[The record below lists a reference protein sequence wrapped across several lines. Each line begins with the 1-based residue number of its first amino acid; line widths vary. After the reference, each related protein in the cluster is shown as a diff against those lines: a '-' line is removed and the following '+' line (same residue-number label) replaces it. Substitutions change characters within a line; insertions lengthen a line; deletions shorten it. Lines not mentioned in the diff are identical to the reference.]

1 MAMIGNAE
9 IVQTATCRKLSVET
23 RLRGLG
29 YRLELTVS
37 PLVGQLM
44 LKLILLNCCASTEV
58 TYESDC
64 VTGSSPPV

>member
-23 RLRGLG
+23 RLHGLG
-29 YRLELTVS
+29 YRLESTVRL
-37 PLVGQLM
+37 LVGQLI
-44 LKLILLNCCASTEV
+44 LKLVLLNSCAPTEV